1 LRAFGT
7 APPSLYCAGF
17 NSQIQK
23 GIFGVTSP
31 QLAFIGAGNMASALI
46 GGLVKQG
53 FAPDCII
60 ASDPMPAMLDKLR
73 GAAPVHTTSDNI
85 AAVESADV
93 VILAVKPQVMKQVL
107 QPIAD
112 KLQQR
117 KPLIIS
123 IAAGIEIASISRWL
137 GGDLPIVRCMPNT
150 PALVQL
156 GATGLFANT
165 NVSSAQKNLAD
176 SILRAVG
183 IALWVEKESLL
194 DAVTAVSGSGPAYF
208 FLVMEAMQAAG
219 EKLGLAPE
227 VAAQLTLQT
236 ALGAAR
242 MALDSEVD
250 VAELRRRVT
259 SPNGTTERAIASFE
273 GDNLRVIFER
283 ALTACNDRSEQL
295 AKELGA
301 N

>member
-1 LRAFGT
+1 M
-7 APPSLYCAGF
+7 
-17 NSQIQK
+17 
-23 GIFGVTSP
+23 TSP

-53 FAPDCII
+53 YAPARIT

-73 GAAPVHTTSDNI
+73 SIAPVRVTSDNI
-85 AAVESADV
+85 DAVESADV
-93 VILAVKPQVMKQVL
+93 VVLAVKPQVMKQVL
-107 QPIAD
+107 QPLAGT
-112 KLQQR
+112 LQAR

-123 IAAGIEIASISRWL
+123 IAAGIEIASIARWL

-156 GATGLFANT
+156 GATGLFAN
-165 NVSSAQKNLAD
+165 AQVNAQQKQLAD
-176 SILRAVG
+176 SMLRAVG
-183 IALWVEKESLL
+183 IALWVDCEAQL

-219 EKLGLAPE
+219 EKLGLSRE
-227 VAAQLTLQT
+227 IAAQLTLQT

-242 MALDSEVD
+242 MAIDSDVD
-250 VAELRRRVT
+250 VIELRRRVT

-273 GDNLRVIFER
+273 NDKLRALFER
-283 ALTACNDRSEQL
+283 ALVACRDRSEQL